1 MLSYFFLNNNIKWMK
16 KIIITA
22 APNKSSFTHAIANS
36 IVAKNSDVEII
47 DLYSDEYKLTFLD
60 FQNKREMEITTWI
73 KKIQDKIKESDEI
86 IFVFPVWW
94 GNMPAIMKNMF
105 DSVFVSGFAFEYW
118 AEWKKDLLTN
128 KKWSV
133 IATCDAP
140 ANIYLENSDWT
151 GINLKT
157 YFKKS
162 LFWFCGIQMN
172 DFKLF
177 WELRASSLEDK
188 ENFLKSL

>member
-1 MLSYFFLNNNIKWMK
+1 MK

-36 IVAKNSDVEII
+36 IVSKNSDAEII
-47 DLYSDEYKLTFLD
+47 DLYSDEYNLTFLD

-118 AEWKKDLLTN
+118 PEWKKDLLID
-128 KKWSV
+128 KKGSV

-140 ANIYLENSDWT
+140 ADIYLENSDWT

-157 YFKKS
+157 YFEKS
-162 LFWFCGIQMN
+162 LFWFCGIKMN

-177 WELRASSLEDK
+177 WELRASSLDDR

>member
-1 MLSYFFLNNNIKWMK
+1 MK
-16 KIIITA
+16 KLIITA
-22 APNKSSFTHAIANS
+22 APNKGSFTHAIANS
-36 IVAKNSDVEII
+36 IVGKNNDAEII
-47 DLYSDEYKLTFLD
+47 DLYSDEYSLTFLD
-60 FQNKREMEITTWI
+60 FQNKREMELTDWI
-73 KKIQDKIKESDEI
+73 KKIQNKIKDSDET

-118 AEWKKDLLTN
+118 AEWKKDLLTD

-133 IATCDAP
+133 FATCDAP

-151 GINLKT
+151 WVNLKT
-157 YFKKS
+157 YFEKS
-162 LFWFCGIQMN
+162 LFWFCGIKMN

-177 WELRASSLEDK
+177 GELRASSLDDREK
-188 ENFLKSL
+188 FLKSF